1 MITIKTPEEVG
12 KMRVSGA
19 LLHQV
24 LDALKKEVAPGV
36 TTLHLDQM
44 AEQMIRDAGA
54 VPSFKGFEGYK
65 YTLCTSVDDHV
76 VHGFPNKTPLK
87 EGQLLSI
94 DAGLVLDGWQADS
107 AFSMAVGEADED
119 TKRLINVTEECF
131 WLGASM
137 AREGNR
143 LGDISHAVQEHA
155 EKYGYGV
162 IRDLCGHGIGREMHE
177 DPNIPNYG
185 PAGRGVRLRAGMTL
199 AIEPMIAMGKW
210 PVYVED
216 NGWEVITRD
225 HSLCSHY
232 EHTVAVTTGEPEIL
246 TYPGADVRRFV

>member
-24 LDALKKEVAPGV
+24 LDALRKEVAPGV
-36 TTLHLDQM
+36 TTHHLDQM
-44 AEQMIRDAGA
+44 AERMIRDAGA

-107 AFSMAVGEADED
+107 AFSRWRSAKL
-119 TKRLINVTEECF
+119 TR
-131 WLGASM
+131 
-137 AREGNR
+137 
-143 LGDISHAVQEHA
+143 
-155 EKYGYGV
+155 
-162 IRDLCGHGIGREMHE
+162 IRNALS
-177 DPNIPNYG
+177 
-185 PAGRGVRLRAGMTL
+185 RLRKNASGWARAWRAR
-199 AIEPMIAMGKW
+199 AIAW
-210 PVYVED
+210 A
-216 NGWEVITRD
+216 T
-225 HSLCSHY
+225 S
-232 EHTVAVTTGEPEIL
+232 VTQSRSTPKS
-246 TYPGADVRRFV
+246 TDMA